1 MQIVEGRVAAAEA
14 EILTARAAA
23 EAAEAAAAAAEAA
36 AAAAEKE
43 VVKMEAAE
51 EVVVKMEAA
60 EEVVK
65 MEAAEEVVKM
75 EAAEAAAKE
84 AVGAV
89 LAHDQGCERCEKR
102 LLWLRRRARHLI
114 EAPCSPSTS
123 DCQHS
128 LDPHGASITT
138 PQSITGSPRPHGGR
152 PQVRCSTCIG

>member
-23 EAAEAAAAAAEAA
+23 AAAEAA
-36 AAAAEKE
+36 AAEAEAEAEAAEKE
-43 VVKMEAAE
+43 VVE
-51 EVVVKMEAA
+51 
-60 EEVVK
+60 
-65 MEAAEEVVKM
+65 M

-89 LAHDQGCERCEKR
+89 LAHDQGCDRCEKR
-102 LLWLRRRARHLI
+102 LLWLRRRARHPP
-114 EAPCSPSTS
+114 ATVSSF
-123 DCQHS
+123 
-128 LDPHGASITT
+128 DPHGASITT

>member
-36 AAAAEKE
+36 AAAAEK
-43 VVKMEAAE
+43 
-51 EVVVKMEAA
+51 
-60 EEVVK
+60 
-65 MEAAEEVVKM
+65 EVVKM

-114 EAPCSPSTS
+114 EAPCSPSTGEF
-123 DCQHS
+123 QRF
-128 LDPHGASITT
+128 PH
-138 PQSITGSPRPHGGR
+138 PRR
-152 PQVRCSTCIG
+152 LK